1 MSAWIVTRAHIDVLV
16 LASVQF
22 AVPFDTADT
31 ASPRPVQPTPH
42 QLAAAGSE
50 LWAENHRSVN
60 HRYDEHAEPPA
71 YPPPTAEVLLDPVA
85 VVKAID
91 CYVYQ
96 SCEHPGWNGS
106 RADRFCQRLRAAAMT
121 GLPVAAVGSDTGR
134 PYPEGWQR
142 PPWGIDDITQAAAG
156 TVSAS
161 GIR

>member
-1 MSAWIVTRAHIDVLV
+1 MSAWIVSQAHIDVLV
-16 LASVQF
+16 LAGVQY
-22 AVPFDTADT
+22 ATPYDASADLRRG
-31 ASPRPVQPTPH
+31 PNPTG
-42 QLAAAGSE
+42 LTAAGVD
-50 LWAENHRSVN
+50 LWAQNHRSVN
-60 HRYDEHAEPPA
+60 FRYDERTEPPA
-71 YPPPTAEVLLDPVA
+71 FTAPTAEVILDPVA

-142 PPWGIDDITQAAAG
+142 PPWGIDDLTQAAAG
-156 TVSAS
+156 AAAAG